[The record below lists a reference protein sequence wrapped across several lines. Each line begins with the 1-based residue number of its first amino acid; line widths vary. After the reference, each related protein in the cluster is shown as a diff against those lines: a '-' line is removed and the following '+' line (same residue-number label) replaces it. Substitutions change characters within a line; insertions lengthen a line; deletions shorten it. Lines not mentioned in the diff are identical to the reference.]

1 MSQSLN
7 IIETSA
13 IDKSHELDGI
23 VPESTYYHSTGI
35 IQRHHAKMSPYE
47 AGLINKGE
55 EGASSSKGIQ
65 YNWQINA
72 TPNSVLNLNEMYF
85 EVNGNLN
92 VSFDKTKYTGVEA
105 NKTIK
110 VDTDDLLIPSDL
122 WFHSAFQNVQLR
134 IGDAVIAN
142 TNNPIVHNVF
152 RKLMFHGEEK
162 NDLEGFAGSHY
173 FKKGSTNSTLGE
185 LQGLKLKTTIGA
197 DEKYVKLS
205 TVSTTASTL
214 TADGANEAAGQAFS
228 AEFTGAPF
236 AINTYGLHQGIYN
249 FASGSILNKTL
260 EFNTNAQGE
269 KKTETVPFT
278 VIMKLSDLF
287 DCDDL
292 LPIFNQQVKISL
304 QRSAYDSVSIQCA
317 HKAFSVTLKDIQYFQ
332 LNVFQY
338 LLDPSNSATLMN
350 VYSKPKTVV
359 FSTKQQVFQTVTSTD
374 ASNQV
379 TVNSPTGLLFGAKF
393 LMMYLAKS
401 NMNTNLCPD
410 LDFQDYTAGP
420 NEYSKYLGILKAKE
434 SGNVITLYR
443 VPIDRYHAA
452 KFPSL
457 YMGPHAPLNIM
468 YNNINI
474 NCDNYTVLYD
484 DITPLKQD
492 YKGMKNKDEISVHP
506 ANYID
511 ITFADPNAD
520 NNTVDLKCVYYNRL
534 YHEYCESCKHTGVC
548 PISREEYMNCYPV
561 IMAELS
567 DFSRISTN
575 SFLNIIINNYSDIV
589 GSTEQNK
596 KFKSPYSPDGIVRTQ
611 LNILCYGLRAL
622 ELANG
627 FARLKEIDNT
637 VNNDMDDVI
646 STQ

>member
-13 IDKSHELDGI
+13 IDKSNELDGI

-47 AGLINKGE
+47 AGLINKAE
-55 EGASSSKGIQ
+55 NGASSSKGIQ

-85 EVNGNLN
+85 EVNGNLKVDFN
-92 VSFDKTKYTGVEA
+92 NANYTEA
-105 NKTIK
+105 VNKT
-110 VDTDDLLIPSDL
+110 VLVNTEDLLIPSDL
-122 WFHSAFQNVQLR
+122 WFHSAFQNIQLR

-173 FKKGSTNSTLGE
+173 FKTKGEDININKLTTMTLESSQSTQAG
-185 LQGLKLKTTIGA
+185 KYIKTTTAGAMTANGSAAEADQFTATLNTSVKIGT
-197 DEKYVKLS
+197 S
-205 TVSTTASTL
+205 NSCS
-214 TADGANEAAGQAFS
+214 F
-228 AEFTGAPF
+228 
-236 AINTYGLHQGIYN
+236 HQGVYN
-249 FASGSILNKTL
+249 FASGSIVNKTL
-260 EFNTNAQGE
+260 EFKTTNANQIV
-269 KKTETVPFT
+269 TQYVPFT
-278 VIMKLSDLF
+278 VIMRLSDLF

-304 QRSAYDSVSIQCA
+304 QRSAYDSVSIQTA
-317 HKAFSVTLKDIQYFQ
+317 HKAFSVSLDNIEYFQ

-359 FSTKQQVFQTVTSTD
+359 FSTKQQVFQTVTSTQQG
-374 ASNQV
+374 NQV

-401 NMNTNLCPD
+401 NMNTNLTPELGLQTYNNLNNYED
-410 LDFQDYTAGP
+410 IM
-420 NEYSKYLGILKAKE
+420 GILQAATNE
-434 SGNVITLYR
+434 DVITLYR
-443 VPIDRYHAA
+443 VPIDRFHAA
-452 KFPSL
+452 RFPSL
-457 YMGPHAPLNIM
+457 YMGPHSPLNIM
-468 YNNINI
+468 YNSINI

-484 DITPLKQD
+484 DITPLKQV
-492 YKGMKNKDEISVHP
+492 YKGMELKNEISIQP
-506 ANYID
+506 GNYID
-511 ITFADPNAD
+511 ISFKVPNAED
-520 NNTVDLKCVYYNRL
+520 EKVDTVCVYYNRL

-575 SFLNIIINNYSDIV
+575 SFLNIIINNYNEASEKES
-589 GSTEQNK
+589 GGK
-596 KFKSPYSPDGIVRTQ
+596 KYNTPYAPDGIERTQ

-622 ELANG
+622 ELSNG

-637 VNNDMDDVI
+637 VNNDMEDVI
-646 STQ
+646 ATQ

>member
-47 AGLINKGE
+47 AGLISASDD
-55 EGASSSKGIQ
+55 GANSSKGIQ

-85 EVNGNLN
+85 EVNGKLK
-92 VSFDKTKYTGVEA
+92 VEFKPEQGLTIPDTKELHVETG
-105 NKTIK
+105 
-110 VDTDDLLIPSDL
+110 DLLIPSDL

-173 FKKGSTNSTLGE
+173 FKKGTKTDAKIGQLTGMTL
-185 LQGLKLKTTIGA
+185 KSKI
-197 DEKYVKLS
+197 DDKYVSVKK
-205 TVSTTASTL
+205 TDGNPATYAFEFVDTA
-214 TADGANEAAGQAFS
+214 TADAQKFS
-228 AEFTGAPF
+228 ATFTNADVHTNDYAF
-236 AINTYGLHQGIYN
+236 HQGVYN
-249 FASGSILNKTL
+249 FASGSIADTTL
-260 EFNTNAQGE
+260 KFKDADGSRVQY
-269 KKTETVPFT
+269 VPFT
-278 VIMKLSDLF
+278 VIMRLSDLF

-304 QRSAYDSVSIQCA
+304 QRSAYDGVSIQCA
-317 HKAFSVTLKDIQYFQ
+317 HKAFTVQLGSIQYFQ

-359 FSTKQQVFQTVTSTD
+359 FSTKQQVFQTVTST
-374 ASNQV
+374 AGGNQV

-401 NMNTNLCPD
+401 NMNTNLSPSLDLFSYDTPD
-410 LDFQDYTAGP
+410 D
-420 NEYSKYLGILKAKE
+420 YSKYMGILGE
-434 SGNVITLYR
+434 TTDGQGNKVLYR
-443 VPIDRYHAA
+443 HKIDRFHAA
-452 KFPSL
+452 RFPSL
-457 YMGPHAPLNIM
+457 YMGPHTALNVM
-468 YNNINI
+468 YNTLNI

-484 DITPLKQD
+484 DITPLRQP
-492 YKGMKNKDEISVHP
+492 YTGMDNKAEIASYP
-506 ANYID
+506 SNYTD
-511 ITFADPNAD
+511 VSLSAPESE
-520 NNTVDLKCVYYNRL
+520 TVDCVYYNRL

-575 SFLNIIINNYSDIV
+575 SFLNIILNNY
-589 GSTEQNK
+589 NK
-596 KFKSPYSPDGIVRTQ
+596 PTGIPEEKKDTIKYRTPYSPDGIERNQ